1 MIVYQS
7 GAQVSRKAT
16 IAPEKGKF
24 TLRLTKL
31 SPYINENT
39 IRVEGD
45 GSFTILN
52 VQYQTD
58 YVNSLE
64 RSATMQKLADSIVFF
79 TRKIEDTDVR
89 IKTLTEQLEFLKVN
103 QSVSGKNEAL
113 DLAAFKAMSDYYG
126 ESLRKTNT
134 EILAQKRNRKDFEDL
149 LNKYNNE
156 LNNLRNNQ
164 ELPSGIIEITID
176 KQSSLKAPLTVT
188 YLVENASWYVSYDIR
203 YTGTNTPLSI
213 AYKGNVRQQ
222 TGVDWKNVP
231 VVLSTAQS
239 HISGQIPELSP
250 WSLSYYFPEL
260 SYARQGK
267 AASLGW
273 LLQALEIK

>member
-1 MIVYQS
+1 MNTRLTLLLTGFLFTGITLAQEHRDLPSEITEVIVYQS

-16 IAPEKGKF
+16 LSAEKGKF
-24 TLRLTKL
+24 ILRLTKL

-64 RSATMQKLADSIVFF
+64 RSAAMQKLADSVIFF
-79 TRKIEDTDVR
+79 TQKIEDTDVKL
-89 IKTLTEQLEFLKVN
+89 KTLNEQLEFLKVN
-103 QSVSGKNEAL
+103 QSVSGKNDAL
-113 DLAAFKAMSDYYG
+113 DLQAFKAMSDYYG

-134 EILAQKRNRKDFEDL
+134 EVLTQKRNRKEYEDL

-164 ELPSGIIEITID
+164 ELPSGIIEVTIE
-176 KQSSLKAPLTVT
+176 KQST
-188 YLVENASWYVSYDIR
+188 
-203 YTGTNTPLSI
+203 
-213 AYKGNVRQQ
+213 Q
-222 TGVDWKNVP
+222 
-231 VVLSTAQS
+231 
-239 HISGQIPELSP
+239 
-250 WSLSYYFPEL
+250 
-260 SYARQGK
+260 K
-267 AASLGW
+267 AALSR
-273 LLQALEIK
+273 